1 MINLLPPS
9 YKKEILQEQNWK
21 LTLILGLLFLIFSV
35 SLILVLFSIKIYI
48 QGQVEPLKVL
58 TEAGEKSLQE
68 SGILDFREKIESANQ
83 KILKLESFYKNQDS
97 TLIFLE
103 NIFKLIPENIY
114 LTGFFW
120 QKSASQASFNGF
132 SPSREVL
139 FELKKNLEERKE
151 FSDISFPPSN
161 WINPVDIDFQ
171 ATFKIKE

>member
-35 SLILVLFSIKIYI
+35 SLILVLFSIRIYI
-48 QGQVEPLKVL
+48 QGEAESLKVSADL
-58 TEAGEKSLQE
+58 GEKSLQE
-68 SGILDFREKIESANQ
+68 SGTLDFREKIESANQ
-83 KILKLESFYKNQDS
+83 KILKLESFYKNQDN

-114 LTGFFW
+114 LTSLFW
-120 QKSASQASFNGF
+120 QKSASQVSLTGF
-132 SPSREVL
+132 SPSREAL

-171 ATFKIKE
+171 VTFKIR

>member
-1 MINLLPPS
+1 VINLLPPS

-114 LTGFFW
+114 LTGLFW
-120 QKSASQASFNGF
+120 QKSASQSSLTGF
-132 SPSREVL
+132 SPSREAL

-151 FSDISFPPSN
+151 FSDISFPSSN
-161 WINPVDIDFQ
+161 WMDSVNINFQ
-171 ATFKIKE
+171 VTFKIKE